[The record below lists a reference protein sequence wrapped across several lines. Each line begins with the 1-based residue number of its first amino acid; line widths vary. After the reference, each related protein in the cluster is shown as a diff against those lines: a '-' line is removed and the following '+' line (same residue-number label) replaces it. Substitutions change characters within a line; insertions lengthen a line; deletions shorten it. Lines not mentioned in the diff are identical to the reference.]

1 MSETKPIRGNN
12 SSLNI
17 IDEPAFIE
25 LKKPALVIARN
36 LLPDAPQGH
45 MTVSQIP
52 SNFFLLDSKLV
63 DRVGPN
69 SCEEDPTLQQI
80 IPYMVIVNEEGKIFT
95 YSRGQAGGEDKLKS
109 KLSIG
114 LGGHIDGMAPEG
126 MNNYQW
132 FTQEA
137 RRELAEEVGILSDDV
152 NISYSALLFDRT
164 HEKTEDGKTYV
175 GQVHCGLLSFIRV
188 NKSEVTK
195 LEQGVI
201 ENGQWMSVDELNAPI
216 VHERLEDWSKA
227 SLKYWAY

>member
-1 MSETKPIRGNN
+1 MTETKSLRGECA
-12 SSLNI
+12 SVAI
-17 IDEPAFIE
+17 VDEAAFIE
-25 LKKPALVIARN
+25 LKKPALVIARD

-45 MTVSQIP
+45 MTVCPIP
-52 SNFFLLDSKLV
+52 PNFFLLDSKLV
-63 DRVGPN
+63 DRVGPT

-152 NISYSALLFDRT
+152 NISYSALLFDRA